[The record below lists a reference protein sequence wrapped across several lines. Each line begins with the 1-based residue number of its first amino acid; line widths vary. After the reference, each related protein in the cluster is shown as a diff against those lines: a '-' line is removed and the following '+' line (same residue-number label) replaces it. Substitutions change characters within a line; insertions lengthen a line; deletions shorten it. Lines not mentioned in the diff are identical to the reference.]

1 MKVNRLMLTA
11 ALLACWL
18 TAVNAR
24 SKSEISLAGTWAV
37 ALDSLDRGINE
48 GWQQR
53 EFADAITLPGTLCE
67 AGYGTPCA
75 TKAVME
81 KETFLDLKRK
91 YDYVGPAWYRREV
104 EVPADWR
111 GSRVTLLIERVLWQS
126 QVWVNGRKADG
137 FCESLTTPHRFD
149 VGTLLRPGERNVIVI
164 RIDNRMRHDISTG
177 LLAHAYT
184 NATQTL
190 WNGMLGRMAL
200 VADDEARIEELRL
213 VPDVENGRVSVRV
226 SLSAGGKLKRGRLTL
241 SLRDPSGKAMPD
253 KVVEADGGVLE
264 FDYDISEPVLW
275 DEFNPALYEATATL
289 EAKGVKDVKSA
300 EFGMRRLTADGRQLK
315 INGRRLFLRG
325 TLECCVFPLLGYPP
339 TDEAGWQ
346 KVFAT
351 AKSYGLNHLR
361 FHSWCPPEAA
371 FRVADRM
378 GFYLQ
383 VELPVWSLD
392 IGKEQAVTDFLRDE
406 GMRIIREYGNHPS
419 FCFWSMGNELQS
431 DFRTLDG
438 LMTALR
444 REDPRHLYTTT
455 TFTFEKGHGD
465 WPEPNDDFWIS
476 QWTKKGWVRGQG
488 VFDDRPVSFDTD
500 YSASV
505 EGLPVPIVTHEVG
518 QYSVYPDLKEISKYT
533 GNLVPV
539 NFMAVKRDLE
549 LKGRTEWAEQNLMAS
564 GKLAAILYKE
574 EIERA
579 LKTPGFSGFQL
590 LDLHDFPGQGTALV
604 GLLDAF
610 WDSKGLITPEEF
622 RRFCSPVVPLAR
634 FAKATYTSD
643 ETFKAR
649 FEVANFGAD
658 ALQGV
663 TPVWTLTDGKGGIV
677 AQGSLPKQ
685 DVGIGNALPLGSIS
699 VPLAGLKEADRLTLT
714 LKIEG
719 TDYLNTWPVWVYPA
733 ETADPDVDVIYT
745 RSFDEARRAL
755 AEGKKVLL
763 NPAADDLNGL
773 EGKFVQVFWSP
784 VHFPNQAGTMG
795 IYCDP
800 SHPALASF
808 PTEAHSNWQWWDVC
822 KRAKTLVLDSLDAR
836 IDPIVRMTDNFYKNR
851 NLALVFEAKVGEG
864 RLLVCSSDLADSLDA
879 RPVARRLRYSLLRY
893 MGSEAFRPEAELS
906 FDMIEKAFHNVNHTV
921 VERKSIY
928 D

>member
-564 GKLAAILYKE
+564 GKLAAILYKVP
-574 EIERA
+574 R
-579 LKTPGFSGFQL
+579 PGHG
-590 LDLHDFPGQGTALV
+590 PRG
-604 GLLDAF
+604 
-610 WDSKGLITPEEF
+610 P
-622 RRFCSPVVPLAR
+622 
-634 FAKATYTSD
+634 
-643 ETFKAR
+643 
-649 FEVANFGAD
+649 
-658 ALQGV
+658 
-663 TPVWTLTDGKGGIV
+663 
-677 AQGSLPKQ
+677 
-685 DVGIGNALPLGSIS
+685 
-699 VPLAGLKEADRLTLT
+699 
-714 LKIEG
+714 
-719 TDYLNTWPVWVYPA
+719 
-733 ETADPDVDVIYT
+733 
-745 RSFDEARRAL
+745 
-755 AEGKKVLL
+755 
-763 NPAADDLNGL
+763 
-773 EGKFVQVFWSP
+773 
-784 VHFPNQAGTMG
+784 
-795 IYCDP
+795 
-800 SHPALASF
+800 
-808 PTEAHSNWQWWDVC
+808 
-822 KRAKTLVLDSLDAR
+822 
-836 IDPIVRMTDNFYKNR
+836 
-851 NLALVFEAKVGEG
+851 
-864 RLLVCSSDLADSLDA
+864 
-879 RPVARRLRYSLLRY
+879 ARRLLGQQGADNSRRVSPLLLAR
-893 MGSEAFRPEAELS
+893 GAPGPLR
-906 FDMIEKAFHNVNHTV
+906 
-921 VERKSIY
+921 
-928 D
+928 